1 MDRQID
7 INQLEQDPQNARK
20 RTARSSSLIRES
32 LDQFGPLRSLVGEK
46 LPNGKIRI
54 RAGNGTLEEAQ
65 KAGIQKV
72 RIIERDPGELVVVVA
87 DGLDETQWRQYAIA
101 DNRTSDL
108 SEWDVDILQE
118 IGQQIDLDP
127 WFTEEEIAGWDT
139 GIQGY
144 SEDEPESSTQEID
157 PELYEF
163 DCKCP
168 KCGFEFTKT
177 NL

>member
-20 RTARSSSLIRES
+20 RTERSSSLIRES

-65 KAGIQKV
+65 KAGIQKA

-101 DNRTSDL
+101 DNRSSDL

-118 IGQQIDLDP
+118 IGQEIDLDP
-127 WFTEEEIAGWDT
+127 WFSEEEIAGWDV
-139 GIQGY
+139 GIP
-144 SEDEPESSTQEID
+144 DEIQDSSAQEID
-157 PELYEF
+157 VDAYEF

>member
-7 INQLEQDPQNARK
+7 INQLEKDPQNARK
-20 RTARSSSLIRES
+20 RTERSSSLIRQS

-46 LPNGKIRI
+46 MPNGKIRI

-72 RIIERDPGELVVVVA
+72 RVIERDPGELVVVVA

-108 SEWDVDILQE
+108 SEWDVDLLQE
-118 IGQQIDLDP
+118 IGQEIDLDP

-139 GIQGY
+139 GIPEESQSPTEFNEY
-144 SEDEPESSTQEID
+144 DEMLDTDHE
-157 PELYEF
+157 
-163 DCKCP
+163 CP
-168 KCGFEFTKT
+168 KCGYKWSGGK
-177 NL
+177 